1 MFLCLSHLCSLSFA
15 VLSSVRSPFFF
26 HGLTVFSQNT
36 LENVSC
42 ILSFSRLELQ
52 ISLTGTVI
60 LPTVF
65 RHSSDK
71 SVLKCLPLLCGNR
84 LQMGNKMLLGRKSF
98 VVLCTWGF
106 LASSLILGYLFPGMF
121 SSILPKAVLYLCI
134 LEFSVCFFF
143 PQWTF
148 DPIII
153 TRTGIPLPVVCIV
166 RLPAWFH
173 TSLLGCTSYRL
184 IHWSV

>member
-1 MFLCLSHLCSLSFA
+1 MFLCLSRLCSLSFA

-42 ILSFSRLELQ
+42 VLSFSRLELQ

-60 LPTVF
+60 LPRVF

-71 SVLKCLPLLCGNR
+71 SVLKCLPLLCGNG

-106 LASSLILGYLFPGMF
+106 LASSPILGYLFPGMF
-121 SSILPKAVLYLCI
+121 SSTCPKQSCTCASLSFQFA
-134 LEFSVCFFF
+134 FSSLSE
-143 PQWTF
+143 
-148 DPIII
+148 
-153 TRTGIPLPVVCIV
+153 PL
-166 RLPAWFH
+166 
-173 TSLLGCTSYRL
+173 TQ
-184 IHWSV
+184 